1 MRAIIRVEVVFLA
14 VSQIFMTQSPTP
26 DPNNRRRRR
35 LTADELIAI
44 LVSMAGIGSI
54 FWWSVSHRPNG
65 WNFAQTNNNETA
77 VRTTLP
83 LSAEGNANNIVGPK
97 GFPTNQPAVAES
109 NDHIVMATSTSQ
121 PSVAAAAPASVNPI
135 AAGAAAAVGTIAGL
149 GQPSASASPLPTST
163 APAFNDVQSHWAK
176 DYIAVLRERQVLDDF
191 GTGTF
196 DPNLPVTRGEYA
208 KMLDR
213 AFPEKVVSQQVLE
226 FTDIPASY
234 QRREALERSVKMGF
248 MTGYSKTLFKPEEK
262 IPRYQLQIS
271 LAKGMGLKLPGDVEG
286 ILAKYPDASKM
297 PKYAREKMAAAIS
310 SGLVVKDKNANLLQP
325 TNATTRGEA
334 AALIYEVL
342 VKEGKVPP
350 AKAK

>member
-1 MRAIIRVEVVFLA
+1 
-14 VSQIFMTQSPTP
+14 MTQSPTP

-35 LTADELIAI
+35 LTADELIAV
-44 LVSMAGIGSI
+44 LVAMAGIGSI
-54 FWWSVSHRPNG
+54 FWWSVSHRTTG
-65 WNFAQTNNNETA
+65 WNFAQTNNGEA

-83 LSAEGNANNIVGPK
+83 LSATGTTPDQKQLPSNKVVVAEPSDSHVIMATPTVQPSANSAVNPAIVGI
-97 GFPTNQPAVAES
+97 AA
-109 NDHIVMATSTSQ
+109 ATS
-121 PSVAAAAPASVNPI
+121 A
-135 AAGAAAAVGTIAGL
+135 IAGL
-149 GQPSASASPLPTST
+149 SQPQGASESTPSSPLVAASPLPKST
-163 APAFNDVQSHWAK
+163 APAFKDVEAHWAK

-213 AFPEKVVSQQVLE
+213 AFPERVVTQQVLE
-226 FTDIPASY
+226 FKDIPATY
-234 QRREALERSVKMGF
+234 KRREALDKSVKMGF
-248 MTGYSKTLFKPEEK
+248 MTGYSKTKFAPEEK
-262 IPRYQLQIS
+262 IPRYQMQIS
-271 LAKGMGLKLPGDVEG
+271 LAKGLGLKIPSNVEK
-286 ILAKYPDASKM
+286 ILAKYPDAGKM
-297 PKYAREKMAAAIS
+297 PKYARDKMAAAIQ

-342 VKEGKVPP
+342 VKEGKVSP